1 MQTVSSFFMDKNTQL
16 GVTNSFVH
24 IASSKKRKSSNN
36 LASQQTLDAFYN
48 TPRGEAF
55 SNTPT
60 AESESPLTKRTK
72 QSTTT
77 ELENMSQHSESG
89 HSPANVKLGFVT
101 PVTTPSNGTASNS
114 KLLSGNLRT
123 KAAPKK
129 LIIRNFKGM
138 E

>member
-1 MQTVSSFFMDKNTQL
+1 MDNNAQL
-16 GVTNSFVH
+16 CVTNSFVH
-24 IASSKKRKSSNN
+24 VASSKKRKSSNT

-48 TPRGEAF
+48 TPRGEAL
-55 SNTPT
+55 SNAPT
-60 AESESPLTKRTK
+60 SKSDSPLTKRTK

-77 ELENMSQHSESG
+77 ELEIMSQRSDSG

-101 PVTTPSNGTASNS
+101 PVTTPSNGNASNS